1 LEFWI
6 RSWLVVA
13 IEYKNSYTTDMKTA
27 ISLPDPLFQ
36 RGEQYANRHALGR
49 SELYARALEA
59 YLTTH
64 DDDTITAA
72 LNDVYATENSS
83 LEPEIR
89 ALSLEALR
97 AQEWAG

>member
-1 LEFWI
+1 
-6 RSWLVVA
+6 LVA
-13 IEYKNSYTTDMKTA
+13 AGYKNSYTYGMKTA

-72 LNDVYATENSS
+72 LNEVYATENGS
-83 LEPEIR
+83 LEPEIK